1 MHHLGLFGVVFL
13 DGLLECLYRVV
24 TDLLEIL
31 QATTKD
37 VDGAC
42 VLCGLDAEV
51 HCVLGGMGHG
61 VAAEGDVGVAG
72 DNGFQDIA
80 QSVTLFLED
89 ECTVLVTGSFVASKL
104 EWKRSGLAREW
115 EG

>member
-1 MHHLGLFGVVFL
+1 MHHLGLFRAVLL

-37 VDGAC
+37 VNGAC

-51 HCVLGGMGHG
+51 HRVLGRVGHG
-61 VAAEGDVGVAG
+61 VAAEGDVGIAG
-72 DNGFQDIA
+72 DNGFQDVA
-80 QSVTLFLED
+80 KSVTLFLED

-104 EWKRSGLAREW
+104 EWKRSGLTRGW
-115 EG
+115 VG